1 MSFFDDASLVFLP
14 SGQAGKDG
22 KAYSMKPTNGDGD
35 FTFSRGSNL
44 TATRVDS
51 NGLIEKGRE
60 NLLLQSNQF
69 DTTWLQTSCSVTSGQ
84 SGYDGSSDAW
94 LLSKSNAN
102 GRLRQYVTNTGVQ
115 TLSAYF
121 KAGTKNWMR
130 ITYGGKTTYF
140 DLSNGVLGNDNSID
154 ATITSVASG
163 WYRCTFTANVT
174 SAQYAQFYVADSDG
188 DTSGT
193 SGNIY
198 IQDAQLEQGLVATE
212 YIESGATTG
221 LAGILEDSPRFD
233 YSGGASCPSLLLEP
247 SRTNLLQSE
256 YFDGWNLFNEMTPTA
271 NNATSPEG
279 LQNAYKMETTAA
291 GAYFRD
297 AQTLTAGNNV
307 FSIFVKRGNSQYI
320 FLRTRFFTGGDNADV
335 WFDVQNGTKGGNLG
349 DSVTYD
355 IEDYGNGWYRC
366 YLVHNVDAG
375 DLFGY
380 AYVGL
385 TNTDEDTSGE
395 SSLNGYFYGGQWEA
409 GSYETSYIPNHSGGS
424 VTRDADDCGGA
435 GTSSTFND
443 DEGVL
448 FIELETTKNSSPAQI
463 TINDGTYSNR
473 VIFEVRPDAA
483 FIKALIN
490 SRGTNVYDQSV
501 SSSPNTNYKVAI
513 KYSANDIAFFVN
525 GVKEASTT
533 TTTAMPT
540 GLNDLSYTGKE
551 NDGALRFL
559 GNIKQTLVFP
569 EALSTTDC
577 EILTGATS
585 YESFSAMATALN
597 YTTYE

>member
-60 NLLLQSNQF
+60 NLLKNSNSF
-69 DTTWLQTSCSVTSGQ
+69 NPSGTAWNPTTGYTFTSGQ
-84 SGYDGSSDAW
+84 EGYDGSNNAW
-94 LLSKSNAN
+94 LLDKLNTLNDYFQQRSIVGMSGNV
-102 GRLRQYVTNTGVQ
+102 VTESVY
-115 TLSAYF
+115 A
-121 KAGTKNWMR
+121 KAGTEVGLMIFNPNGYARWN
-130 ITYGGKTTYF
+130 
-140 DLSNGVLGNDNSID
+140 LSNGTLISEGGNP
-154 ATITSVASG
+154 ITSSIESVGNG
-163 WYRCTFTANVT
+163 WYRCSLTVDGDSSYDRMMIKVVDSNA
-174 SAQYAQFYVADSDG
+174 ADS
-188 DTSGT
+188 SG
-193 SGNIY
+193 SIY
-198 IQDAQLEQGLVATE
+198 IQDAQLELGLVATE

-395 SSLNGYFYGGQWEA
+395 SSLNGYFYGGQWEE
-409 GSYETSYIPNHSGGS
+409 GSYPTSYIPNHSGGS
-424 VTRDADDCGGA
+424 VTRAADVNTLLNQSGVIGQTA
-435 GTSSTFND
+435 GTILFDAYFDEADKVNFSISDSTSSNYILIDTTSGKQVFARVQQGGSTQATISTSGSFFTEGDRLKCAIAYD
-443 DEGVL
+443 DRDMAFYINGTQVGTAAPNLIPACDDIRFTRWNGALAYAADQRVNRVVL
-448 FIELETTKNSSPAQI
+448 FDTRI
-463 TINDGTYSNR
+463 SN
-473 VIFEVRPDAA
+473 
-483 FIKALIN
+483 
-490 SRGTNVYDQSV
+490 
-501 SSSPNTNYKVAI
+501 
-513 KYSANDIAFFVN
+513 
-525 GVKEASTT
+525 
-533 TTTAMPT
+533 
-540 GLNDLSYTGKE
+540 
-551 NDGALRFL
+551 
-559 GNIKQTLVFP
+559 GNLATL
-569 EALSTTDC
+569 
-577 EILTGATS
+577 TS
-585 YESFSAMATALN
+585 
-597 YTTYE
+597 